1 MFDGDEEISGIS
13 GTVGYKDG
21 NSIISSLSF
30 KTTKRTHGPFGR
42 QTRAFF
48 SVPWDNGS
56 LVGFYGLAD
65 NYIEAIGV
73 YLKAHEEMIRV
84 GPWGSQIAGPQNI
97 WSFQLERNHNLKK
110 ITIDHGEFI
119 YSLIFTTEYRG
130 LEHDSKKA
138 GGRNGG
144 DKVSVVSSC

>member
-1 MFDGDEEISGIS
+1 M
-13 GTVGYKDG
+13 
-21 NSIISSLSF
+21 
-30 KTTKRTHGPFGR
+30 
-42 QTRAFF
+42 F

-110 ITIDHGEFI
+110 ITIDHGDFI

-138 GGRNGG
+138 GGQNGSG